1 MDKTMRRSD
10 RKLTDEET
18 LQLFRDA
25 ACQQR
30 EKRLLT
36 IIESNLNN

>member
-1 MDKTMRRSD
+1 MDKPMRRSD
-10 RKLTDEET
+10 RQLTEET

-25 ACQQR
+25 ECQQR

-36 IIESNLNN
+36 IIGSNLNN